1 MQNATKLQSFLASAP
16 VPPARLIELTKQYQ
30 VLAAPKAAAAGQGLS
45 ERKILRELQISG
57 AGSATRY

>member
-1 MQNATKLQSFLASAP
+1 MEVRDERVDAP
-16 VPPARLIELTKQYQ
+16 ELE
-30 VLAAPKAAAAGQGLS
+30 PAAGQGLS